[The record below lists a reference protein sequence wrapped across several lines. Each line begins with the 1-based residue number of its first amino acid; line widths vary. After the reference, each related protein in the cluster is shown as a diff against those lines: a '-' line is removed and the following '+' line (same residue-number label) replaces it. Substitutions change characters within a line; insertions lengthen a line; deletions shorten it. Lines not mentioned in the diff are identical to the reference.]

1 VAEGFQGNF
10 AENSAGLIHVKGPVL
25 PAWDT
30 TGVEADNK
38 TPLQEQAMTTM
49 KRKIVHIDED
59 KCDGCGLCVP
69 SCAEGAIQIID
80 GKAKLVAENLC
91 DGIGNCLGT
100 CPKDAIRIE
109 EREADAFDEEAVE
122 EHLASQGDEAS
133 APTASKADHSPAVEQ
148 ADRTPARK
156 SPFGGCPGMKLR
168 KIAPKKPA
176 NRPETPVGGGSEL
189 QQWPVQLGLLPA
201 GGELWKDADVLLAAD
216 CVSYAMGDFH
226 ERLLKGKTLAIACP
240 KLDDPPSY
248 VDKLAAIFAEGG
260 VKSLTIA
267 RMEVPCCGGLERIV
281 QAAMDQAGVSIPLTV
296 VVVSVDGTIQE
307 INGCRVA

>member
-1 VAEGFQGNF
+1 
-10 AENSAGLIHVKGPVL
+10 
-25 PAWDT
+25 
-30 TGVEADNK
+30 
-38 TPLQEQAMTTM
+38 MTTM

-80 GKAKLVAENLC
+80 GKAKLLADNLC

-122 EHLASQGDEAS
+122 EHLAGQSGESEAP
-133 APTASKADHSPAVEQ
+133 AAEAAERPQAAGQARPSPVEK
-148 ADRTPARK
+148 P
-156 SPFGGCPGMKLR
+156 SFGGCPGMKLR
-168 KIAPKKPA
+168 TMSPRKKADGPKA
-176 NRPETPVGGGSEL
+176 PVGGGSQL

-201 GGELWKDADVLLAAD
+201 GGDLWKDADVLLAAD

-226 ERLLKGKTLAIACP
+226 DRLLKGKTLAIACP
-240 KLDDPPSY
+240 KLDDPQGY
-248 VDKLAAIFAEGG
+248 VDKLAGIFAEGG

-296 VVVSVDGTIQE
+296 VVVAVDGAIQE